1 MRRGENAVAVTI
13 ESLEKNSPAA
23 RLGLQPGDS
32 LVTIDGHEIN
42 DMLDYEFYTA
52 RTSFALDAVRGG
64 ELCTLPVQKE

>member
-1 MRRGENAVAVTI
+1 MAVTI

-52 RTSFALDAVRGG
+52 RTSFSLDA
-64 ELCTLPVQKE
+64 LCRSTVPLGAISKPI